1 MKKWMSILRP
11 VLGII
16 VLILLVQVGLRLL
29 DFRIDLTE
37 EKRFSL
43 HPASVE
49 VLQDLPEPLEV
60 EILLMGD
67 LPGGMRRLQRAIEQT
82 VRTFNAYS
90 NHRISFYY
98 LDPLSLPAEERDDYV
113 VGLAGY
119 GIQPTNLFVNED
131 GSQRSRLI
139 FPGVVIK
146 DSTFEVGTLLLRGER
161 EMNADQKLNF
171 SIENLEF
178 ELINAIRKL
187 VSKQTYSVGMIMG
200 HGELDEDDGFGVVE
214 ALVEDY
220 EVFKIPIEQAKQVE
234 DLDPFD
240 VLIISSPRESF
251 QEKELYLIDQYL
263 MRGGNLIVL
272 PNALALDLD
281 QAGGDGTLAMP
292 IEHGL
297 DQLLF
302 RYGVRVNRDFIQD
315 LSFGY
320 HPVMA
325 GNFGDQGQLIPLPW
339 PFYVSAGRMAS
350 HPITKGLDQ
359 VMFKFTSTL
368 DTVKADGVKKTPLIF
383 GSDFSRKLATPVR
396 VAFQDMEN
404 DPVVEDF
411 SLQNLP
417 LLYLLEGRF
426 TSMFKN
432 RFLPDG
438 FDNAKFKEEGTEGR
452 LIVGGTGSLFE
463 SSQDPVSGE
472 PLPIGIDPYSESNY
486 ANRLLLQNIIRYLT
500 EPNGIIRARTKK
512 FQIRPLNRVKVRE
525 EKAFWQAVNVIL
537 PVVILWMM
545 AFAWV
550 SIRKTKNR
558 KKIT

>member
-1 MKKWMSILRP
+1 MSILRP

>member
-1 MKKWMSILRP
+1 MSISRP

-16 VLILLVQVGLRLL
+16 VLILLVQVVLRLL

-119 GIQPTNLFVNED
+119 GIQPTNLFVNEE
-131 GSQRSRLI
+131 GAQRSRLI

-146 DSTFEVGTLLLRGER
+146 DSTYEVGTLLLRGER

-187 VSKQTYSVGMIMG
+187 VSKQSYSVGMIMG

-240 VLIISSPRESF
+240 VLIISSPRDAF

-281 QAGGDGTLAMP
+281 QAGGEGTLAMP
-292 IEHGL
+292 LDHGL

-426 TSMFKN
+426 TSLFKN

-438 FDNAKFKEEGTEGR
+438 YDNAKFKEEGTQGR

-486 ANRLLLQNIIRYLT
+486 ANRLLLQNIVRYLT
-500 EPNGIIRARTKK
+500 EPEGIIRTRTKQ

-537 PVVILWMM
+537 PVVLLGII
-545 AFAWV
+545 AFVWLT
-550 SIRKTKNR
+550 IRGKQYKN
-558 KKIT
+558 

>member
-1 MKKWMSILRP
+1 MKKWMSISRP

-16 VLILLVQVGLRLL
+16 VLILLVQVVLRLL

-119 GIQPTNLFVNED
+119 GIQPTNLFVNEE
-131 GSQRSRLI
+131 GAQRSRLI

-146 DSTFEVGTLLLRGER
+146 DSTYEVGTLLLRGER

-187 VSKQTYSVGMIMG
+187 VSKQSYSVGMIMG

-240 VLIISSPRESF
+240 VLIISSPRDAF

-281 QAGGDGTLAMP
+281 QAGGEGTLAMP
-292 IEHGL
+292 LDHGL

-426 TSMFKN
+426 TSLFKN

-438 FDNAKFKEEGTEGR
+438 YDNAKFKEEGTQGR

-486 ANRLLLQNIIRYLT
+486 ANRLLLQNIVRYLT
-500 EPNGIIRARTKK
+500 EPEGIIRTRTKQ

-537 PVVILWMM
+537 PVVLLGII
-545 AFAWV
+545 AFVWLT
-550 SIRKTKNR
+550 IRGKQYKN
-558 KKIT
+558 